1 MIEDLPE
8 KIADIDIL
16 RIVHARGKKCYCH
29 SPRFVMEADTRTV
42 YCRECG
48 AQMDAYE
55 ALRRLASNWNT
66 VQSQVQRLRDQY
78 TELLAWNP
86 RRRVVKEIERRLTHK
101 WSENEIPTCPHCH
114 ESFEV
119 EDLLTTPWV
128 DRRRVAQKGEQE

>member
-1 MIEDLPE
+1 MTEDLPE

-48 AQMDAYE
+48 AQMDAYA
-55 ALRRLASNWNT
+55 ALKRLADNWDT

-78 TELLAWNP
+78 AALLAWSP
-86 RRRVVKEIERRLTHK
+86 RRRLVKEIENKLTHK
-101 WSENEIPTCPHCH
+101 WSQNEIPTCPRCH
-114 ESFEV
+114 TAFEI
-119 EDLLTTPWV
+119 EELLTTEWV
-128 DRRRVAQKGEQE
+128 DRRRVAQSGEKD